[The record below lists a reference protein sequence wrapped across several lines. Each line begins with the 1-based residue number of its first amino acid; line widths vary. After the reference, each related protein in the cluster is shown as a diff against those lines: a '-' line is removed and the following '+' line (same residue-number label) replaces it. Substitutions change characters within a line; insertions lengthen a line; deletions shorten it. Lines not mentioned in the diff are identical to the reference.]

1 MKERGEGIQG
11 PLAFGSPLVSCF
23 GMAFCVLAGDPPPEI
38 SAYIASLDARE
49 QPERALDLTDF
60 NDEADEERGGR

>member
-1 MKERGEGIQG
+1 
-11 PLAFGSPLVSCF
+11 
-23 GMAFCVLAGDPPPEI
+23 MAFCVLAGDPPPEI

-49 QPERALDLTDF
+49 QPERALDLTDV